1 MPTYHASFMTI
12 LISDFLQCKE
22 NPMAKDK
29 NVNIKI
35 KADSKDAN
43 SAIDKVSS
51 KLNELKKRLSKNK
64 TANLVTSLS
73 GIAKAFSLATSGIK
87 KAAAAIK
94 DLNDTALVQIKAE
107 TQLEAAAK
115 NNPYLNRENIKQL
128 KSYASELQ
136 GIGTIGDEQLLPL
149 MAQLAAAGRTQ
160 AEIQDIMSAALDVSA
175 SGAMSMES
183 AVKNLNKTFSGLS
196 GELGESVPQIKSLT
210 KEQLQNGE
218 AVKIIARQYEGMA
231 KETAKATGSGIQLS
245 NAFGDLKEQLGMG
258 FTAIIRPVNVL
269 FTNLITKV
277 GNAIGKVNELLGF
290 AHEQT
295 AATAKPSDI
304 AADELTKLK
313 DQRESLNS
321 QLLALEAQYNAAL
334 EKEQKKGVSER
345 AKNIEDAN
353 RKWEEEQRKTAEA
366 NIAEEKAR
374 IEESLK
380 LIEFYGSQKKKA
392 EAALA
397 TPGISSAEKKKAQ
410 KDIKDYDKSIKAQ
423 QKVIDASEE
432 YIANNKAVLERTK
445 NMLDLDTSTSEGFKR
460 QIDELKKQ
468 SDELGQK
475 IQDKQKEME
484 SLQKTEKNSGGSEKD
499 IKAAEL
505 IKSNTDELN
514 KNISAIKAKADAM
527 RSMGQDV
534 DEAATQQEIV
544 NAVEQSYI
552 DLVTKDT
559 SLVSTSNAA
568 AKERL
573 KKLDEE
579 KEKLALIIGLKKDPA
594 AAKELVLKWAAESKT
609 ELEKM
614 RDELARLE
622 LLKEQISSGAIS
634 IDVDISQVDTAIEK
648 LKESISGENMSQI
661 AGNISNV
668 LGTLSSGLNNIS
680 TYFNSAMESRLSDVQ
695 KESEEEADSLR
706 MQYDE
711 GLISYDEYCQKKD
724 ELDKKAAQKE
734 YKIKLAQWAMDLA
747 MANVSAAQAVANA
760 LASGTPPV
768 NILNAV
774 AAGALGA
781 AQVATVMGSK
791 PAAPSFSTGGFLTGN
806 STSGDKIP
814 FKGNAGEAILNPA
827 EQRNFMRLANGEG
840 TSAPVTV
847 NMPVTIENNAAND
860 VSVSAE
866 NDYNRVKITVDK
878 IVNAGL
884 RSGVYNEGLSAA
896 NSSMKGAKY
905 L

>member
-1 MPTYHASFMTI
+1 
-12 LISDFLQCKE
+12 
-22 NPMAKDK
+22 MAKDK

-35 KADSKDAN
+35 KADSKDAQ
-43 SAIDKVSS
+43 SGIDKVSS
-51 KLNELKKRLSKNK
+51 KLNEFTKLLRKNK
-64 TANLVTSLS
+64 SANLVTSVS
-73 GIAKAFSLATSGIK
+73 GIAKAFSFVSSGIK

-107 TQLEAAAK
+107 KQLETAAK
-115 NNPYLNRENIKQL
+115 NNPYLNAQSVRQL
-128 KSYASELQ
+128 KNFASELQ
-136 GIGTIGDEQLLPL
+136 NIGTIGDEQLLPL

-175 SGAMSMES
+175 SGVMSMES

-210 KEQLQNGE
+210 KEQLRNGE
-218 AVKIIARQYEGMA
+218 AVRIIARQYEGMS

-245 NAFGDLKEQLGMG
+245 NAVGDLKEQLGMG

-290 AHEQT
+290 ANKQSESTMKQ
-295 AATAKPSDI
+295 SDI
-304 AADELTKLK
+304 AARELTELK
-313 DQRESLNS
+313 DRQNS
-321 QLLALEAQYNAAL
+321 VAVELLKIQEDYNKAL
-334 EKEQKKGVSER
+334 EKEQKNGVNTR
-345 AKNIEDAN
+345 AAA
-353 RKWEEEQRKTAEA
+353 Q
-366 NIAEEKAR
+366 EK
-374 IEESLK
+374 E
-380 LIEFYGSQKKKA
+380 
-392 EAALA
+392 
-397 TPGISSAEKKKAQ
+397 
-410 KDIKDYDKSIKAQ
+410 
-423 QKVIDASEE
+423 
-432 YIANNKAVLERTK
+432 NKAVLERVKENT
-445 NMLDLDTSTSEGFKR
+445 E
-460 QIDELKKQ
+460 ELQAEYKKQ
-468 SDELGQK
+468 MDEYSRIIEFRKRSAEEAKTTLATPGLSTDEYRK
-475 IQDKQKEME
+475 AKKTIKE
-484 SLQKTEKNSGGSEKD
+484 SGKD
-499 IKAAEL
+499 IKQYESLIEELKFKAERAGFDLAATEYNVTATVSTSSGIKEQMEKLQDEADSIARQIEEKQKQMEAMQNAERNSANQTDSKASEL
-505 IKSNTDELN
+505 IKANTDELN
-514 KNISAIKAKADAM
+514 RNISAINAKAQAM
-527 RSMGQDV
+527 RSMGKDV
-534 DEAATQQEIV
+534 DDIAIQQEIV
-544 NAVEQSYI
+544 NTVEQSYI

-559 SLVSTSNAA
+559 SLVTTNNSA

-573 KKLDEE
+573 KKLEE
-579 KEKLALIIGLKKDPA
+579 EAQKLQTLLALKKDPA
-594 AAKELVLKWAAESKT
+594 ATKELVLKWGTESQS
-609 ELEKM
+609 ELEKL
-614 RDELARLE
+614 RNELASLV
-622 LLKEQISSGAIS
+622 LLKEQLSNGSID
-634 IDVDISQVDTAIEK
+634 IDVDMSQVDTAIEN
-648 LKESISGENMSQI
+648 LKNTLSKEQFQKVASDVSD
-661 AGNISNV
+661 A
-668 LGTLSSGLNNIS
+668 LGALSSGLNNIS

-695 KESEEEADSLR
+695 KESEAEADSLK

-724 ELDKKAAQKE
+724 ELDKKAAKRE
-734 YKIKLAQWAMDLA
+734 YKIKLAQWTMDLA

-760 LASGTPPV
+760 LASGTPPS

-774 AAGALGA
+774 AAGMLGA
-781 AQVATVMGSK
+781 AQIATIMSSK
-791 PAAPSFSTGGFLTGN
+791 PSAPSFSTGGFLTGN

-840 TSAPVTV
+840 TQAPVTV

>member
-1 MPTYHASFMTI
+1 
-12 LISDFLQCKE
+12 
-22 NPMAKDK
+22 MAKDK

-35 KADSKDAN
+35 KADAKEFESG
-43 SAIDKVSS
+43 IDKATG
-51 KLNELKKRLSKNK
+51 KLNSFAKKIEKNSIIK
-64 TANLVTSLS
+64 
-73 GIAKAFSLATSGIK
+73 IAGKINPLIQAFGAVSAGIK
-87 KAAAAIK
+87 NAGAAIK
-94 DLNDTALVQIKAE
+94 DLNETALVQIKAE
-107 TQLEAAAK
+107 KQLETAAK
-115 NNPYLNRENIKQL
+115 NNPYLNAQSVRQL
-128 KSYASELQ
+128 KNFASELQ
-136 GIGTIGDEQLLPL
+136 NIGTIGDEQLLPL

-210 KEQLQNGE
+210 KEQLRNGE
-218 AVKIIARQYEGMA
+218 AVRIIARQYEGMA

-245 NAFGDLKEQLGMG
+245 NAVGDLKEQLGMG

-269 FTNLITKV
+269 FTNLVTKV

-290 AHEQT
+290 ANTQSESTMKQ
-295 AATAKPSDI
+295 SDI
-304 AADELTKLK
+304 AARELTELK
-313 DQRESLNS
+313 DRQNS
-321 QLLALEAQYNAAL
+321 VAVELLKIQEDYNKAL
-334 EKEQKKGVSER
+334 EKEQKNGVNTR
-345 AKNIEDAN
+345 AAA
-353 RKWEEEQRKTAEA
+353 Q
-366 NIAEEKAR
+366 EK
-374 IEESLK
+374 E
-380 LIEFYGSQKKKA
+380 
-392 EAALA
+392 
-397 TPGISSAEKKKAQ
+397 
-410 KDIKDYDKSIKAQ
+410 
-423 QKVIDASEE
+423 
-432 YIANNKAVLERTK
+432 NKAVLERVKENT
-445 NMLDLDTSTSEGFKR
+445 E
-460 QIDELKKQ
+460 ELQAEYKKQ
-468 SDELGQK
+468 MDEYSRIIEFRKRSAEEAKTTLATPGLSTDEYRK
-475 IQDKQKEME
+475 AKKTIKE
-484 SLQKTEKNSGGSEKD
+484 SGKD
-499 IKAAEL
+499 IKQYESLIEELKFKAERAGFDLAATEYNVTATVSTSSGIKEQMEKLQDEADSIARQIEEKQKQMEAMQNAERNSENQTDSKASEL
-505 IKSNTDELN
+505 IKANTDELN
-514 KNISAIKAKADAM
+514 RNISAINAKAKAM
-527 RSMGQDV
+527 RSMGKDV

-559 SLVSTSNAA
+559 SLVTTSNSA

-573 KKLDEE
+573 KRLEEE
-579 KEKLALIIGLKKDPA
+579 KEKLALIVGLKKDPA
-594 AAKELVLKWAAESKT
+594 ATKELVLKWAAESKT

-614 RDELARLE
+614 RDELASLE
-622 LLKEQISSGAIS
+622 ILKEQISSGAIS
-634 IDVDISQVDTAIEK
+634 IDVDISQVDRAIEK
-648 LKESISGENMSQI
+648 LQESIAGGQFQQI

-668 LGTLSSGLNNIS
+668 LGALSTGLNNIS

-695 KESEEEADSLR
+695 KESEAEADSLK

-724 ELDKKAAQKE
+724 ELDKKAAKRE
-734 YKIKLAQWAMDLA
+734 YKIKLAQWTMELA

-760 LASGTPPV
+760 LASGTPPL

-774 AAGALGA
+774 AAGMLGA
-781 AQVATVMGSK
+781 AQVATIMGSK
-791 PAAPSFSTGGFLTGN
+791 PSAPSFSTGGFLTGN

-840 TSAPVTV
+840 TQAPVTV

>member
-1 MPTYHASFMTI
+1 
-12 LISDFLQCKE
+12 
-22 NPMAKDK
+22 MAKDK

-35 KADSKDAN
+35 KGDSKDAN
-43 SAIDKVSS
+43 RAIDEVSS
-51 KLNELKKRLSKNK
+51 KLNSFEKKIHKSFFALN
-64 TANLVTSLS
+64 NLNGSISLL
-73 GIAKAFSLATSGIK
+73 GKAFSLVFSGIK

-107 TQLEAAAK
+107 KQLETAAK
-115 NNPYLNRENIKQL
+115 NNPYLNAQSVRQL
-128 KSYASELQ
+128 KNFASELQ
-136 GIGTIGDEQLLPL
+136 NIGTIGDEQLLPL

-160 AEIQDIMSAALDVSA
+160 TEIQDIMSAALDVSA

-196 GELGESVPQIKSLT
+196 GELGESIPQIKNLT

-218 AVKIIARQYEGMA
+218 AVKVIAKQYEGMA
-231 KETAKATGSGIQLS
+231 AQTAKATGSGIQLS
-245 NAFGDLKEQLGMG
+245 NAIGDLKEQLGMG

-290 AHEQT
+290 ANTQSESTMKQ
-295 AATAKPSDI
+295 SDI
-304 AADELTKLK
+304 AARELTELK
-313 DQRESLNS
+313 DRQNS
-321 QLLALEAQYNAAL
+321 VAVELLKIQEDYNKAL
-334 EKEQKKGVSER
+334 EKEQKNGVNTR
-345 AKNIEDAN
+345 AAA
-353 RKWEEEQRKTAEA
+353 Q
-366 NIAEEKAR
+366 EK
-374 IEESLK
+374 E
-380 LIEFYGSQKKKA
+380 
-392 EAALA
+392 
-397 TPGISSAEKKKAQ
+397 
-410 KDIKDYDKSIKAQ
+410 
-423 QKVIDASEE
+423 
-432 YIANNKAVLERTK
+432 NKAVLERVKENT
-445 NMLDLDTSTSEGFKR
+445 E
-460 QIDELKKQ
+460 ELQAEYKKQ
-468 SDELGQK
+468 MDEYSRIIEFRKRSAEEAKTTLATPGLSTDEYRK
-475 IQDKQKEME
+475 AKKTIKE
-484 SLQKTEKNSGGSEKD
+484 SGKD
-499 IKAAEL
+499 IKQYESLIEELKFKAERAGFDLAATEYNVTATVSTSSGIKEQMEKLQDEADSIARQIEEKQKQMEAMQNAERNSANQTDSKASEL
-505 IKSNTDELN
+505 IKANTNELN
-514 KNISAIKAKADAM
+514 RNISAINAKAKAM
-527 RSMGQDV
+527 RSMGKDV

-559 SLVSTSNAA
+559 SLVTTSNSA

-573 KKLDEE
+573 KRLEEE
-579 KEKLALIIGLKKDPA
+579 KEKLALIVGLKKDPA
-594 AAKELVLKWAAESKT
+594 ATKELVLKWAAESKT

-614 RDELARLE
+614 RDELASLE
-622 LLKEQISSGAIS
+622 ILKEQISSGAIS
-634 IDVDISQVDTAIEK
+634 IDVDISQVDRAIEK
-648 LKESISGENMSQI
+648 LQESIAGGQFQQI
-661 AGNISNV
+661 ARNISNV
-668 LGTLSSGLNNIS
+668 LGTLSTGLNNIS

-695 KESEEEADSLR
+695 KESEAEADSLK

-724 ELDKKAAQKE
+724 ELDKKAAKRE
-734 YKIKLAQWAMDLA
+734 YKIKLAQWQMDLA

-760 LASGTPPV
+760 LASGTPPL

-774 AAGALGA
+774 AAGMLGA
-781 AQVATVMGSK
+781 AQIATIMGAK
-791 PAAPSFSTGGFLTGN
+791 PSAPSFSTGGFLTGN

-840 TSAPVTV
+840 TQVPVTV

>member
-1 MPTYHASFMTI
+1 
-12 LISDFLQCKE
+12 
-22 NPMAKDK
+22 MAKDK

-35 KADSKDAN
+35 KADSKDAQ
-43 SAIDKVSS
+43 SGIDKVSS
-51 KLNELKKRLSKNK
+51 KLNEFTKLLRKNK
-64 TANLVTSLS
+64 SANLVTSVS
-73 GIAKAFSLATSGIK
+73 GIAKAFSLVSSGIK

-107 TQLEAAAK
+107 RQLETAAK
-115 NNPYLNRENIKQL
+115 NNPYLNAQSVRQL
-128 KSYASELQ
+128 KNFASELQ
-136 GIGTIGDEQLLPL
+136 NIGTIGDEQLLPL

-196 GELGESVPQIKSLT
+196 GELGESVPQIKNLT
-210 KEQLQNGE
+210 KEQLKNGE
-218 AVKIIARQYEGMA
+218 AVRIIARQYEGMS

-245 NAFGDLKEQLGMG
+245 NAVGDLKEQLGMG
-258 FTAIIRPVNVL
+258 FTSIIRPVNVL

-290 AHEQT
+290 ANTQSESTMKQ
-295 AATAKPSDI
+295 SDI
-304 AADELTKLK
+304 AARELTELK
-313 DQRESLNS
+313 DRQNS
-321 QLLALEAQYNAAL
+321 VAVELLKIQEDYNKAL
-334 EKEQKKGVSER
+334 EKEQKNGVNTR
-345 AKNIEDAN
+345 AAA
-353 RKWEEEQRKTAEA
+353 Q
-366 NIAEEKAR
+366 EK
-374 IEESLK
+374 E
-380 LIEFYGSQKKKA
+380 
-392 EAALA
+392 
-397 TPGISSAEKKKAQ
+397 
-410 KDIKDYDKSIKAQ
+410 
-423 QKVIDASEE
+423 
-432 YIANNKAVLERTK
+432 NKAVLERVKENT
-445 NMLDLDTSTSEGFKR
+445 E
-460 QIDELKKQ
+460 ELQAEYKKQ
-468 SDELGQK
+468 MDEYSRIIEVRKRSAEEAKTTLATPGLSTDEYRK
-475 IQDKQKEME
+475 AKKTIKE
-484 SLQKTEKNSGGSEKD
+484 SGKD
-499 IKAAEL
+499 IKQYESLIEELKFKAERAGFDLAATEYNVTATVSTSSGIKEQMEKLQDEADSIARQIEEKQKQMEAMQNAERNSANQTDSKASEL
-505 IKSNTDELN
+505 IKANTDELN
-514 KNISAIKAKADAM
+514 RNISAINAKAKAM
-527 RSMGQDV
+527 RSMGKDV

-559 SLVSTSNAA
+559 SLVTTSNTA

-573 KKLDEE
+573 KRLEEE
-579 KEKLALIIGLKKDPA
+579 KEKLALIVGLKKDPA
-594 AAKELVLKWAAESKT
+594 ATKELVLKWAAESKT

-614 RDELARLE
+614 RDELASLE
-622 LLKEQISSGAIS
+622 ILKEQISSGAIS
-634 IDVDISQVDTAIEK
+634 IDVDISQVDRAIEK
-648 LKESISGENMSQI
+648 LQESIAGGQFQQI

-668 LGTLSSGLNNIS
+668 LGALSSGLNNIS

-695 KESEEEADSLR
+695 KESEDEADSLK

-711 GLISYDEYCQKKD
+711 GLISYDDYCQKKD
-724 ELDKKAAQKE
+724 ELDKKAAKRE
-734 YKIKLAQWAMDLA
+734 YKIKLAQWTMDLA

-760 LASGTPPV
+760 LASGTPPL

-774 AAGALGA
+774 AAGMLGA
-781 AQVATVMGSK
+781 AQIATIMGSK
-791 PAAPSFSTGGFLTGN
+791 PSAPSFSTGGFLTGN

-840 TSAPVTV
+840 TQAPVTV

-860 VSVSAE
+860 VSISAE

>member
-1 MPTYHASFMTI
+1 
-12 LISDFLQCKE
+12 
-22 NPMAKDK
+22 MAKDK

-35 KADSKDAN
+35 KADSKDAQ
-43 SAIDKVSS
+43 SGIDKVSS
-51 KLNELKKRLSKNK
+51 KLNEFTKLLRKNK
-64 TANLVTSLS
+64 SANLVTSVS
-73 GIAKAFSLATSGIK
+73 GIAKAFSLVSSGIK

-107 TQLEAAAK
+107 KQLETAAK
-115 NNPYLNRENIKQL
+115 NNPYLNAQSVKQL
-128 KSYASELQ
+128 KNFASELQ
-136 GIGTIGDEQLLPL
+136 NIGTIGDEQLLPL

-160 AEIQDIMSAALDVSA
+160 AEIQEIMSAALDISA
-175 SGAMSMES
+175 SGVMSMES

-210 KEQLQNGE
+210 KEQLRNGE
-218 AVKIIARQYEGMA
+218 AVRIIARQYERMS

-245 NAFGDLKEQLGMG
+245 NAVGDLKEQLGMG

-290 AHEQT
+290 ANEQSEST
-295 AATAKPSDI
+295 MKQSDI
-304 AADELTKLK
+304 AARELTELK
-313 DQRESLNS
+313 DRQNS
-321 QLLALEAQYNAAL
+321 VAVELLKIQEDYNKAL
-334 EKEQKKGVSER
+334 EKEQKNGVNTR
-345 AKNIEDAN
+345 AAA
-353 RKWEEEQRKTAEA
+353 Q
-366 NIAEEKAR
+366 EK
-374 IEESLK
+374 E
-380 LIEFYGSQKKKA
+380 
-392 EAALA
+392 
-397 TPGISSAEKKKAQ
+397 
-410 KDIKDYDKSIKAQ
+410 
-423 QKVIDASEE
+423 
-432 YIANNKAVLERTK
+432 NKAVLERVKENT
-445 NMLDLDTSTSEGFKR
+445 E
-460 QIDELKKQ
+460 ELQAEYKKQ
-468 SDELGQK
+468 MDEYSRIIEVRKRSAEEAKTTLATPGLSTDEYRK
-475 IQDKQKEME
+475 AKKTIKE
-484 SLQKTEKNSGGSEKD
+484 SGKD
-499 IKAAEL
+499 IKQYESLIEELKFKAERAGVELAATEYNVTATVSTSSGIKEQMEKLQDEADSIARQIEEKQKQMEAMQNAERNSANQTDSKASEL
-505 IKSNTDELN
+505 IKANTDELN
-514 KNISAIKAKADAM
+514 RNISAINAKAKAM
-527 RSMGQDV
+527 RSMGKDV

-559 SLVSTSNAA
+559 SLVTTSNVA

-573 KKLDEE
+573 KRLEEE
-579 KEKLALIIGLKKDPA
+579 KEKLALIVGLKKDPA
-594 AAKELVLKWAAESKT
+594 ATKELVLKWAAESKT
-609 ELEKM
+609 EIEKL
-614 RDELARLE
+614 RDELMAIKLI
-622 LLKEQISSGAIS
+622 KEQLSNGS
-634 IDVDISQVDTAIEK
+634 IDIDADMSQVDKAIEN
-648 LKESISGENMSQI
+648 LKNTLSKEQFQKVASDV
-661 AGNISNV
+661 SNV
-668 LGTLSSGLNNIS
+668 LGTLSTGLNNIS

-695 KESEEEADSLR
+695 KESEAEADSLK

-724 ELDKKAAQKE
+724 ELDKKAAKRE
-734 YKIKLAQWAMDLA
+734 YKIKLAQWTMDLA

-760 LASGTPPV
+760 LASGTPPL

-774 AAGALGA
+774 AAGMLGA
-781 AQVATVMGSK
+781 AQIATIMGSK
-791 PAAPSFSTGGFLTGN
+791 PSAPSFSTGGFLTGN

-840 TSAPVTV
+840 TQAPVTV